1 MDWKYSE
8 KRNWK
13 VATFQMLQ
21 QNFFNKNANIEPQ
34 QKHHNLKSFR
44 LRKMRKGKWFKHR
57 FFFAVNIS
65 FGGNW
70 WEGHRRKKTEISNE
84 KLFEERISFE
94 EDRWEGQWRSKD
106 RWGENFSINFSQA
119 TPTLF
124 SCESQATIKYIRE
137 KNRFYIILCELFSSV
152 KRNHKSECCSC
163 IHASYSE
170 MCDWPFNVKVTNVK
184 VKKSK
189 GEAI

>member
-1 MDWKYSE
+1 
-8 KRNWK
+8 
-13 VATFQMLQ
+13 MLQ
-21 QNFFNKNANIEPQ
+21 QNFFNKNANIEPK

-70 WEGHRRKKTEISNE
+70 WEGHWRKKTTEISNE

-124 SCESQATIKYIRE
+124 SCESQATIKYLRE
-137 KNRFYIILCELFSSV
+137 EKLILFNS
-152 KRNHKSECCSC
+152 KC
-163 IHASYSE
+163 ILALKEITNLNAVHASSNSE
-170 MCDWPFNVKVTNVK
+170 MCDWPMQRWPM
-184 VKKSK
+184 
-189 GEAI
+189 